1 MFVIAGTLTMDPE
14 KVDAAMEAAVA
25 LMLGTRAEEGCI
37 DYALSPD
44 PSIPGGVRI
53 FEKWTTEEAIN
64 GHMRAPHMAD
74 FQSQVGAAVDA
85 EPEGLDRA
93 HQIRTPQLRPVG
105 GEEGLS
111 PMALG

>member
-44 PSIPGGVRI
+44 PSIRGVVRI
-53 FEKWTTEEAIN
+53 FEKWATEEAIN

-74 FQSQVGAAVDA
+74 FQSQVGGFGVTGMSVDRYEIA
-85 EPEGLDRA
+85 SETKLF
-93 HQIRTPQLRPVG
+93 
-105 GEEGLS
+105 
-111 PMALG
+111 

>member
-44 PSIPGGVRI
+44 PSIPGVVRI

-74 FQSQVGAAVDA
+74 FQSQVGGFGVTGMSVDRYEIA
-85 EPEGLDRA
+85 SETKLF
-93 HQIRTPQLRPVG
+93 
-105 GEEGLS
+105 
-111 PMALG
+111 